1 MKIHEALARVMVDVT
16 HVGKDGKNQ
25 SQGYNFRGIDG
36 VLNAVGPAFRRHGI
50 IPLPELVDERTEIVE
65 VGKART
71 PMRSVTVK
79 VRYYFIG
86 PEGDHLM
93 VFVPGEAMDS
103 GDKAFSKAMSVAYR
117 TALIQTLALPT
128 HEPDPDEQSYERS
141 HPAQPGFTPQSAKP
155 VLEPVG
161 PVFDPTDMD
170 TWPEQLSVAQAKE
183 IILGHAEGDKEA
195 AKALWLAHF
204 VGVDTIVTDR
214 LVEVLA
220 GD

>member
-1 MKIHEALARVMVDVT
+1 VKVHEALARVMVDVT

-50 IPLPELVDERTEIVE
+50 VPLPEIVDERTEVVE

-128 HEPDPDEQSYERS
+128 HEPDPDEESYERA
-141 HPAQPGFTPQSAKP
+141 PAPQSPGFDVSDQ
-155 VLEPVG
+155 
-161 PVFDPTDMD
+161 D
-170 TWPEQLSVAQAKE
+170 TWPAAMTPGQAKE
-183 IILGHAEGDKEA
+183 IVLEHVGGDRDA
-195 AKALWLAHF
+195 AKALWVTHF
-204 VGVDTIVTDR
+204 DGQTT
-214 LVEVLA
+214 VLA
-220 GD
+220 DFLIRVLTDD